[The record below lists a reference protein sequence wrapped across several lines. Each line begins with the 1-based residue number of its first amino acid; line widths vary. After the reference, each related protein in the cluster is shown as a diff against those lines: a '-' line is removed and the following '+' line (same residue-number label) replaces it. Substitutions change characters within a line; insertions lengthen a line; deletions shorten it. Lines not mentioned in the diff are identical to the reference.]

1 GGRAGERRRHLS
13 AAGRPGH
20 PAGACRPVR
29 RCPGDGLP
37 TRPVL
42 DRVARAGPAAVKG
55 GTMDAG
61 KTPEAAQV
69 VHDATG
75 TARLTVL
82 SFVAAC
88 LLALTFFLPL
98 PDAWHVVAAYLLP
111 LPNLALLLCALRL
124 CRLGPAPL
132 PRTAFVAGVVLM
144 LGGICFDVIA
154 TGIHTPD
161 LAQEGNPI
169 ARALLDSRHSVSFL
183 YVYGLGMQ
191 GVLGGTMCAL
201 WAAYLRHHGTWLETV
216 RRRRPRSPGQF
227 LAAAAGVGANP
238 GPVRSRLPAAYHLT
252 WLVVPVVLG
261 EGAYRWYLGLAWFDV
276 LPQLS
281 SYEMI
286 EVGGMVLTMVGSW
299 FWLAMAY
306 DMTRPPAGRADLV

>member
-1 GGRAGERRRHLS
+1 
-13 AAGRPGH
+13 
-20 PAGACRPVR
+20 
-29 RCPGDGLP
+29 
-37 TRPVL
+37 
-42 DRVARAGPAAVKG
+42 
-55 GTMDAG
+55 MDAG
-61 KTPEAAQV
+61 KTPEAAQAV
-69 VHDATG
+69 QNATG

-82 SFVAAC
+82 SFAAAC

-98 PDAWHVVAAYLLP
+98 PAEWHVVVAYLLP
-111 LPNLALLLCALRL
+111 LPNLALLFCALNL

-132 PRTAFVAGVVLM
+132 PLPTFVAGVVVM
-144 LGGICFDVIA
+144 LGGICFDMIA

-169 ARALLDSRHSVSFL
+169 ARALLDSRHSLSFL

-201 WAAYLRHHGTWLETV
+201 WAAYLRHFGTWRATV
-216 RRRRPRSPGQF
+216 RLRRPRSPGQF

-252 WLVVPVVLG
+252 WLVAPVVLG

-276 LPQLS
+276 LPRLT
-281 SYEMI
+281 SYEII
-286 EVGGMVLTMVGSW
+286 EIGAMVLTMVGSW

-306 DMTRPPAGRADLV
+306 DTTRPTAGRADPV